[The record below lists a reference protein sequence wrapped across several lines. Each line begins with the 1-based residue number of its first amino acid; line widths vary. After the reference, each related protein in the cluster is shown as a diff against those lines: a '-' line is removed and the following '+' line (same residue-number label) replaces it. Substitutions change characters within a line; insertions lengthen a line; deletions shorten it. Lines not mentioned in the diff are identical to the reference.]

1 MKFFIHDSDGA
12 KPDKYCQALAPNPKP
27 QNPKTKKPKTK
38 GPWAD
43 TKISCHLS
51 GFCRG
56 EYKARI
62 S

>member
-43 TKISCHLS
+43 QGALVTPTRPPTHL
-51 GFCRG
+51 
-56 EYKARI
+56 
-62 S
+62 